1 MESYLERHSQARKP
15 RSISVVIAWREG
27 RAQLK
32 QVGKIVNTSPGGLDL
47 LVKLAVPVDSLVT
60 ISLGKQ
66 TLIGMVEHL
75 AVAVA
80 GYLIGVE
87 IESSATPFPAKS
99 MPDSIT
105 SVQAA

>member
-1 MESYLERHSQARKP
+1 MESYLERRSHARKP

-27 RAQLK
+27 GAYLK
-32 QVGKIVNTSPGGLDL
+32 QVGKVINASPGRLDL
-47 LVKLAVPVDSLVT
+47 LVKFPVPVDSLVT
-60 ISLGKQ
+60 ILFGKQ

-87 IESSATPFPAKS
+87 IESSATPFPAKL

>member
-1 MESYLERHSQARKP
+1 MESYLERRSHARKP

-27 RAQLK
+27 RAYLK
-32 QVGKIVNTSPGGLDL
+32 QVGKVINASPGGLGL
-47 LVKLAVPVDSLVT
+47 IVKLGVPVGSLVT

-66 TLIGMVEHL
+66 TVIGMVEHQS
-75 AVAVA
+75 VAVA

-87 IESSATPFPAKS
+87 IDSSARPFAAKL

-105 SVQAA
+105 SVQAD

>member
-1 MESYLERHSQARKP
+1 MESSLERRSHARKP

-32 QVGKIVNTSPGGLDL
+32 QVGKVINASPGGLDL

-60 ISLGKQ
+60 ISFGKQ
-66 TLIGMVEHL
+66 TLIGMVEHQS
-75 AVAVA
+75 VTVA

-87 IESSATPFPAKS
+87 IDSSATPFPAKL
-99 MPDSIT
+99 MPDSIP